1 MKQALGAVLA
11 LSLALAQS
19 GSGLFSQYCQV
30 CHQAG
35 GQGLAGSFPP
45 LAGHVQEIL
54 AKKDGRT
61 YLVNVLL
68 YGLQG
73 EIVVKGKKY
82 NGAMPAWGSQLK
94 DAEIAAILNY
104 ISTSFGNKLPP
115 GQKPFTDQEV
125 KAQRSKPLTPQQVYA
140 WRKKLGL

>member
-19 GSGLFSQYCQV
+19 GSSLFSQYCQA

-35 GQGLAGSFPP
+35 GQGQPGYFPP

-82 NGAMPAWGSQLK
+82 NGAMPALGSQLK

-115 GQKPFTDQEV
+115 GQKPFTAQEV
-125 KAQRSKPLTPQQVYA
+125 KAQRSKPLTPQQVYT